1 MRPPLCSLTLA
12 IWQTEQKVCWFLSK
26 NLPHQR
32 ERPKNKSVKLFPEPN
47 ETIICLSTPNL
58 SRQTNKFQLNKWWRL
73 NSECLRRILGLWL
86 TIRSNANLSDEQ
98 LNIIREELFSQL
110 NNLHRYWCRS
120 SIENSMRSFFNQ
132 IWNCG
137 RSHCQQQL
145 QKKHWW
151 EDRKFKVGKRSIA
164 IVKAKGKIRS
174 FHF

>member
-58 SRQTNKFQLNKWWRL
+58 PRQTNKFQLNKWWRL

-98 LNIIREELFSQL
+98 FIREELFSQL

-120 SIENSMRSFFNQ
+120 SIENSMRSFLTKFGIAAVLIVSSSCRRNTDER
-132 IWNCG
+132 IANLRLEKG
-137 RSHCQQQL
+137 RLQL
-145 QKKHWW
+145 WRQK
-151 EDRKFKVGKRSIA
+151 V
-164 IVKAKGKIRS
+164 KIRS